1 MGGFGFGILAQGL
14 ALFSILF
21 LGLPP
26 YTSGKRLIGS
36 WVAQELSQRPDRTLA
51 VAELVP
57 QGRLLPGI
65 S

>member
-36 WVAQELSQRPDRTLA
+36 WVAQELKSEARQDSSS
-51 VAELVP
+51 
-57 QGRLLPGI
+57 G
-65 S
+65 